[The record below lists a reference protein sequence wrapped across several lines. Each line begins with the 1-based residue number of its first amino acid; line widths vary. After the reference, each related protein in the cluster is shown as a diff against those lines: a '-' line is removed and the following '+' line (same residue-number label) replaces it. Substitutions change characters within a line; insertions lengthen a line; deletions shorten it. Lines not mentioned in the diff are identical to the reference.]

1 MRQQQEHDLIE
12 RIAGGDTEAFAVL
25 VDRYAHTVHA
35 LVARIVVTAEDAEEV
50 TQDVFL
56 KVFDHLPRF
65 DHRSSPATWIYRIAF
80 NTAVSHARRRRRPT
94 CPIDERRIAAI
105 TDDEVERLEEM
116 VERQQ
121 ALDKLAAAI
130 EALEADERALV
141 TLVPRARSRHFSA
154 GEKLPRLRLPQKSLL
169 ISSLT
174 ASISI
179 CSGPG
184 VRATKP
190 PSGFSA
196 IRPRSWSSRL
206 SRRTRCSSRKK
217 KISSRMKSVSALPKA
232 TRLPIRSARSVTPRI
247 SISSRLKK

>member
-1 MRQQQEHDLIE
+1 MYAMRQQQEHNLIE
-12 RIAGGDTEAFAVL
+12 RIADGDTEAFAVL

-105 TDDEVERLEEM
+105 TDDEAERLEEM

-141 TLVPRARSRHFSA
+141 TLRYYDDRSVA
-154 GEKLPRLRLPQKSLL
+154 ECAAITGLTEANVKVRLHR
-169 ISSLT
+169 I
-174 ASISI
+174 
-179 CSGPG
+179 
-184 VRATKP
+184 
-190 PSGFSA
+190 
-196 IRPRSWSSRL
+196 
-206 SRRTRCSSRKK
+206 RKK
-217 KISSRMKSVSALPKA
+217 LYAMITSATNEYK
-232 TRLPIRSARSVTPRI
+232 
-247 SISSRLKK
+247 

>member
-1 MRQQQEHDLIE
+1 MYAMRQQQEHDLIE

-65 DHRSSPATWIYRIAF
+65 DGRCSPATWIYRIAF

-105 TDDEVERLEEM
+105 TDDEAERLEEM

-141 TLVPRARSRHFSA
+141 TLRYYDDRSVA
-154 GEKLPRLRLPQKSLL
+154 ECAAITGLTEANVKVRLHR
-169 ISSLT
+169 I
-174 ASISI
+174 
-179 CSGPG
+179 
-184 VRATKP
+184 
-190 PSGFSA
+190 
-196 IRPRSWSSRL
+196 
-206 SRRTRCSSRKK
+206 RKK
-217 KISSRMKSVSALPKA
+217 LYAMITSATNEYK
-232 TRLPIRSARSVTPRI
+232 
-247 SISSRLKK
+247 

>member
-1 MRQQQEHDLIE
+1 MYAMRQQQEHDLIE

-35 LVARIVVTAEDAEEV
+35 LVAR

-65 DHRSSPATWIYRIAF
+65 DGRSSLATWIYRIAF

-105 TDDEVERLEEM
+105 TDDEAERLEEM

-121 ALDKLAAAI
+121 ALDSLAAAI

-141 TLVPRARSRHFSA
+141 TLRYYDDRSVA
-154 GEKLPRLRLPQKSLL
+154 ECAAITGLTEANVKVRLHR
-169 ISSLT
+169 I
-174 ASISI
+174 
-179 CSGPG
+179 
-184 VRATKP
+184 
-190 PSGFSA
+190 
-196 IRPRSWSSRL
+196 
-206 SRRTRCSSRKK
+206 RKK
-217 KISSRMKSVSALPKA
+217 LYAMITSATNEYK
-232 TRLPIRSARSVTPRI
+232 
-247 SISSRLKK
+247 

>member
-1 MRQQQEHDLIE
+1 MYAMRQQQERDLIE

-105 TDDEVERLEEM
+105 TGLTEANVKVRLH
-116 VERQQ
+116 R
-121 ALDKLAAAI
+121 I
-130 EALEADERALV
+130 
-141 TLVPRARSRHFSA
+141 
-154 GEKLPRLRLPQKSLL
+154 
-169 ISSLT
+169 
-174 ASISI
+174 
-179 CSGPG
+179 
-184 VRATKP
+184 
-190 PSGFSA
+190 
-196 IRPRSWSSRL
+196 
-206 SRRTRCSSRKK
+206 RKK
-217 KISSRMKSVSALPKA
+217 LYAMITSATNEYK
-232 TRLPIRSARSVTPRI
+232 
-247 SISSRLKK
+247 